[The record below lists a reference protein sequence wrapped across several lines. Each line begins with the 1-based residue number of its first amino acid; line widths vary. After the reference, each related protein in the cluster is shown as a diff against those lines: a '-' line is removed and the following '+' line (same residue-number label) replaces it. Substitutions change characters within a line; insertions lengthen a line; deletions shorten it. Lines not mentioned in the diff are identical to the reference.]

1 METENT
7 LYGVGKM
14 DLRAF
19 TLWLSENNIF
29 RFHMKE
35 FVEFNIEDAKQLI
48 ESMEVLGKGK
58 KYPML
63 TTIGSFVSSDTEV
76 KKFMSQKKNNK
87 YVSANAIL
95 TNNIGYKI
103 GTNLFIKFY
112 KPEIPAKLFLKESD
126 AINWLKK
133 FL

>member
-7 LYGVGKM
+7 IYGVGKM

-63 TTIGSFVSSDTEV
+63 TTIGSFVSSYTEV
-76 KKFMSQKKNNK
+76 KKFMSKKKNNK